1 MTSRKKTKGPFE
13 RVVDAISDFMGGS
26 MSDMTDEIPSAK
38 KVKKAKAHA
47 RGPAKKKRASGRR
60 RASVKRTAKNRTA
73 KKS

>member
-26 MSDMTDEIPSAK
+26 MSDMTDEIA
-38 KVKKAKAHA
+38 
-47 RGPAKKKRASGRR
+47 PAKKKRASGRR
-60 RASVKRTAKNRTA
+60 RASVKRTANKRTAKKRTAKKRTA